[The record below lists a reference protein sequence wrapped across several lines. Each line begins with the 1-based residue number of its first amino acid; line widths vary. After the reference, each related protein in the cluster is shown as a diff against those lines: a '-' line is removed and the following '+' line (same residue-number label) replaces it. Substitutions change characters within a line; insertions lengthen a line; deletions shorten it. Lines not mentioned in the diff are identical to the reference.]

1 MAVKALIQRVSRAQV
16 TVGGEVIG
24 RIDAGLVVFIGV
36 AAGDEKA
43 DTDYLVNKIYNLRI
57 FADADSKFNLS
68 LLDVRGELLLVSQ
81 FTLMADTRKGRRP
94 SFTDAAPPDVAEAMF
109 NDFVA
114 EAKKTGV
121 KVETG
126 KFQAHMHVE
135 LVNDGPVTIMI
146 DSCDRLRAR
155 G

>member
-1 MAVKALIQRVSRAQV
+1 MKALVQRVKRAQV
-16 TVGGEVIG
+16 TVDGEVIG
-24 RIDAGLVVFIGV
+24 RIGGGLVALIGV

-43 DTDYLVNKIYNLRI
+43 DTDYLVNKIVNLRI
-57 FADADSKFNLS
+57 FADADSKFNMS
-68 LLDVRGELLLVSQ
+68 LLVVKGELLLISQ

-94 SFTDAAPPDVAEAMF
+94 SFTDAAPPDVAEFMF
-109 NDFVA
+109 NEFVA
-114 EAKKTGV
+114 EARKTDV

-135 LVNDGPVTIMI
+135 LVNDGPVTIML
-146 DSCDRLRAR
+146 DSSDRLRAR

>member
-1 MAVKALIQRVSRAQV
+1 MKALIQRVSRAQV
-16 TVGGEVIG
+16 SVDNEVIG
-24 RIDAGLVVFIGV
+24 KISGGLVVLVGV
-36 AAGDEKA
+36 ATGDEKA
-43 DTDYLVNKIYNLRI
+43 DVEYLVNKIINLRI

-68 LLDVRGELLLVSQ
+68 LLDVKGELLLVSQ
-81 FTLMADTRKGRRP
+81 FTLIADTRKGRRP

-109 NDFVA
+109 DDFVA
-114 EAKKTGV
+114 ETRKTGV

-126 KFQAHMHVE
+126 KFQAHMMVE

-146 DSCDRLRAR
+146 DSEERLRAR

>member
-1 MAVKALIQRVSRAQV
+1 MKALIQRVSRAQV
-16 TVGGEVIG
+16 NVDDEIIG
-24 RIDAGLVVFIGV
+24 KISGGLVVLMGV
-36 AAGDEKA
+36 AAGDDKA
-43 DTDYLVNKIYNLRI
+43 EIDYLVNKIVNLRI

-68 LLDVRGELLLVSQ
+68 LLDVKGELLVISQ
-81 FTLMADTRKGRRP
+81 FTLLADTRKGRRP
-94 SFTDAAPPDVAEAMF
+94 GFSDAAPPDVAEAMF

-114 EAKKTGV
+114 EARKTGI

-126 KFQAHMHVE
+126 KFQAHMLVE

-146 DSCDRLRAR
+146 DSVERLRAR